1 MVVKGKGGERNV
13 KAGVTLWE
21 KAAAAGNKQAQTNL
35 DELTTMLRAASFGNY

>member
-21 KAAAAGNKQAQTNL
+21 KAAAAGNKQAQRNL
-35 DELTTMLRAASFGNY
+35 DKLMTMLRGASFGNF